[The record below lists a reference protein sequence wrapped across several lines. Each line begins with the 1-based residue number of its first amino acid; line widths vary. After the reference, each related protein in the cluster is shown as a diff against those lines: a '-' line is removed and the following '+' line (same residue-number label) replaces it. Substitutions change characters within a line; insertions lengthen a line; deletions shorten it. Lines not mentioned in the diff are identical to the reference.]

1 MQKVVFL
8 KYDNFAD
15 ASLLQHNGSA
25 ASQSSQLVLT
35 ADAAWLQGSAY
46 YMNSI
51 YLPNRMS
58 FSTYFIFSIIRS
70 AFDHGD
76 GMTFTIQGQSKTA
89 LGAWGGA
96 LGYSDIHPSIAVE
109 FDTARNASYN
119 DINAN
124 HAGID
129 VDGSLVSKNSY
140 DLTPVGLLANGSLY
154 YAWIDYNNP
163 NLEVRINNSNV
174 RPFSAILTYN
184 VDLTSSML
192 PCNIFAGFT
201 AGTGSFSEK
210 HSVISWYFS
219 NQYDPIDVNNNTYI
233 EAPKLINVSI
243 KSSNAASNLA
253 HPGDTVFLD
262 FTSKV
267 EITNISVTV
276 NNQSGT
282 VASTGGNS
290 YRGSYVMTRNDIAG
304 IVTFAINFSDIQG
317 NSGTTVVCT
326 TDESEVRFINAT
338 RGVNW
343 FFSGAPKPVV

>member
-8 KYDNFAD
+8 KYDDFSD
-15 ASLLQHNGSA
+15 ASLLQLNGSA
-25 ASQSSQLVLT
+25 ASQSRQLVLT
-35 ADAAWLQGSAY
+35 SDTAWLKGSAF

-51 YLPNRMS
+51 PLPSRMS
-58 FSTYFIFSIIRS
+58 FSTFFTFNIIRS

-76 GMTFTIQGQSKTA
+76 GMTLTIQGQSQTA
-89 LGAWGGA
+89 LGALGGA
-96 LGYSDIHPSIAVE
+96 LGYSGIRPSIAVE
-109 FDTARNASYN
+109 FDTARNAGYN
-119 DINAN
+119 DINDN

-129 VDGSLVSKNSY
+129 VDGSLVSITSY
-140 DLTPVGLLANGSLY
+140 NLTTAGFTLANGSLY

-163 NLEVRINNSNV
+163 ILEVRINNSTV
-174 RPFSAILTYN
+174 RPSSAILTAN
-184 VDLTSSML
+184 IDLTSSML

-210 HSVISWYFS
+210 HSIISWYFS

-233 EAPKLINVSI
+233 EAPKLIEVSI
-243 KSSNAASNLA
+243 KSSNAASGLA
-253 HPGDTVFLD
+253 YPGDTVFLD
-262 FTSKV
+262 FTAKA
-267 EITNISVTV
+267 EISNISVTI

-290 YRGSYVMTRNDIAG
+290 YRGSYMMTRNDIEDT
-304 IVTFAINFSDIQG
+304 VTFAINFSDNQG

-343 FFSGAPKPVV
+343 FF